1 MTASFG
7 RELFSDLLTLLLKSC
22 SEFFITRHP
31 MKVRDIFDGPV
42 HGYLFPILLN
52 STINQVKLVGIGFK
66 QVYPVSLA
74 VLLLRKKKI
83 KSGNTESKLFPDWS
97 ILKNIK
103 LFWRTIR
110 GLAKVLFLLNS
121 YFCDSFGWSKMF
133 YRVIQQF

>member
-83 KSGNTESKLFPDWS
+83 KPWFLVTLKLNFS
-97 ILKNIK
+97 LIRQ
-103 LFWRTIR
+103 FWRTFNYFEEHFE
-110 GLAKVLFLLNS
+110 VLLKFFSLS
-121 YFCDSFGWSKMF
+121 IDIFVTHWTGVKCFTE
-133 YRVIQQF
+133 

>member
-1 MTASFG
+1 MLRQLVLEGSF
-7 RELFSDLLTLLLKSC
+7 FSDLLTLLLKSC

-74 VLLLRKKKI
+74 VLLFRKKKNQTLV
-83 KSGNTESKLFPDWS
+83 SGNTESKFFPD
-97 ILKNIK
+97 
-103 LFWRTIR
+103 
-110 GLAKVLFLLNS
+110 
-121 YFCDSFGWSKMF
+121 
-133 YRVIQQF
+133 